1 MTSFG
6 KLTKTAAL
14 AGAVALTLAACSSE
28 EEGGSGTGD
37 GGGDGHGN
45 ITFAM
50 GSNDTDKLKPVIEDW
65 NAEHPDEQ
73 VELVELPAEQDGQ
86 RETLV
91 QSLQAGGTDYDVFA
105 LDVTDTAQF
114 AANGWLEPIEGEG
127 APDLS
132 GLLDAPVE
140 SATYNGTVF
149 AVPQNTNAQL
159 LYYRTDLVDQAPMNW
174 DELKDAC
181 SAAEEADVDCLDM
194 QMSQYEGLSVAATQ
208 FMQGWGGTV
217 VGEDGTTPTLDD
229 PNSVEGF
236 TALVDGYK
244 DDTIAQ
250 RTDSFTEEETAQAFL
265 AGEALFSYNWPY
277 MYDSAKTEDSSTV
290 KDNFDVAPIVGKDGP
305 GASTLGGYNNAINVN
320 SANKGTAKDFLSYVI
335 SEDVQAGFADQSF
348 PPVLAS
354 IYDDPAVQE
363 QYPYMEALKAALEN
377 AVPRPVTPFYPE
389 VSKAIQDNTWAAIKD
404 QAPVDQALKNMTDAI
419 TQATG

>member
-50 GSNDTDKLKPVIEDW
+50 GSNDTDKLKPVIDSW
-65 NAEHPDEQ
+65 NADHPDEQ

-114 AANGWLEPIEGEG
+114 AANGWIEPIEGDG

-159 LYYRTDLVDQAPMNW
+159 LYYRTDLVDAAPKNW

-181 SAAEEADVDCLDM
+181 SKAEEADVDCLDM
-194 QMSQYEGLSVAATQ
+194 QLSQYEGLSVAATQ

-229 PNSVEGF
+229 PKSVEGF

-244 DDTIAQ
+244 DDVIAK
-250 RTDSFTEEETAQAFL
+250 RSDSFAEEETAQAFL
-265 AGEALFSYNWPY
+265 AGETLFSYNWPY

-290 KDNFDVAPIVGKDGP
+290 KDKFEVAPIVGKDGA
-305 GASTLGGYNNAINVN
+305 GASTLGGYNDAINVN
-320 SANKGTAKDFLSYVI
+320 SPNKATAKDFLSYVI
-335 SEDVQAGFADQSF
+335 SEDVQRGFADQSF
-348 PPVLAS
+348 PPVLSS
-354 IYDDPAVQE
+354 IYDDESLQE
-363 QYPYMEALKAALEN
+363 QYPYMEALKTALDN
-377 AVPRPVTPFYPE
+377 AQPRPVTPFYPG

-404 QAPVDQALKNMTDAI
+404 EAPVDQALSNMSDAI

>member
-14 AGAVALTLAACSSE
+14 AGAVAMTLAACSSE
-28 EEGGSGTGD
+28 EEGGNSTGD
-37 GGGDGHGN
+37 GGGDGRGN

-50 GSNDTDKLKPVIEDW
+50 GSNDTDKLTPVIEAW
-65 NAEHPDEQ
+65 NADHPDEQ

-140 SATYNGTVF
+140 SATYNDTVF

-159 LYYRTDLVDQAPMNW
+159 LYYRTDLVDAAPANW
-174 DELKDAC
+174 DELTEAC

-194 QMSQYEGLSVAATQ
+194 QLSQYEGLSVAATQ

-244 DDTIAQ
+244 NDVIAQ
-250 RTDSFTEEETAQAFL
+250 RSDSFTEEETAQAFL
-265 AGEALFSYNWPY
+265 AGETLFSYNWPY
-277 MYDSAKTEDSSTV
+277 MYDSAKTEESSTV
-290 KDNFDVAPIVGKDGP
+290 ADNFDVAPIVGKDGA
-305 GASTLGGYNNAINVN
+305 GASTLGGYNDAINVN
-320 SANKGTAKDFLSYVI
+320 SPNKATAKDFLSYVI
-335 SEDVQAGFADQSF
+335 SEEVQRGFADQSF

-354 IYDDPAVQE
+354 IYDDEAVQE
-363 QYPYMEALKAALEN
+363 EYPYMEALKAALDN
-377 AVPRPVTPFYPE
+377 AQPRPVTPFYPG

-404 QAPVDQALKNMTDAI
+404 EAPVDQALSNMSDAI

>member
-159 LYYRTDLVDQAPMNW
+159 LYYRTDLVDQAPKNW

-320 SANKGTAKDFLSYVI
+320 SANKGTAKDFLSYVV

>member
-28 EEGGSGTGD
+28 EEGGNSTGD
-37 GGGDGHGN
+37 GGGDGRGN

-50 GSNDTDKLKPVIEDW
+50 GSNDTDKLKPVIDSW
-65 NAEHPDEQ
+65 NADHPDEQ

-114 AANGWLEPIEGEG
+114 AANGWIEPIEGEG

-132 GLLDAPVE
+132 GVLDAPVE

-159 LYYRTDLVDQAPMNW
+159 LYYRTDLVDAAPANW
-174 DELKDAC
+174 DELKEAC

-194 QMSQYEGLSVAATQ
+194 QLSQYEGLSVAATQ

-244 DDTIAQ
+244 DDVIAK
-250 RTDSFTEEETAQAFL
+250 RSDSFTEEETAQAFL
-265 AGEALFSYNWPY
+265 AGETLFSYNWPY

-290 KDNFDVAPIVGKDGP
+290 KDNFDVAPIVGKDGA
-305 GASTLGGYNNAINVN
+305 GASTLGGYNDAINVN
-320 SANKGTAKDFLSYVI
+320 SPNKATAKDFLSYVI
-335 SEDVQAGFADQSF
+335 SEDVQRGFADQSF

-354 IYDDPAVQE
+354 IYDDESVQE
-363 QYPYMEALKAALEN
+363 QYPYMEALKAALDN
-377 AVPRPVTPFYPE
+377 AQPRPVTPFYPG

-404 QAPVDQALKNMTDAI
+404 EAPVDQALSNMSDAI

>member
-14 AGAVALTLAACSSE
+14 AGAVAMTLAACSSE
-28 EEGGSGTGD
+28 EEGGNSTGD
-37 GGGDGHGN
+37 GGGDGRGN

-50 GSNDTDKLKPVIEDW
+50 GSNDTDKLKPVIDSW
-65 NAEHPDEQ
+65 NADHPDEQ

-159 LYYRTDLVDQAPMNW
+159 LYYRTDLVDAAPANW
-174 DELKDAC
+174 DELKEAC

-194 QMSQYEGLSVAATQ
+194 QLSQYEGLSVAATQ

-244 DDTIAQ
+244 DDVIAK
-250 RTDSFTEEETAQAFL
+250 RSDSFTEEETAQAFL
-265 AGEALFSYNWPY
+265 AGETLFSYNWPY

-290 KDNFDVAPIVGKDGP
+290 KDNFDVAPIVGKDGA
-305 GASTLGGYNNAINVN
+305 GASTLGGYNDAINVN
-320 SANKGTAKDFLSYVI
+320 SPNKATAKDFLSYVI
-335 SEDVQAGFADQSF
+335 SEDVQRGFADQSF

-354 IYDDPAVQE
+354 IYDDESVQE
-363 QYPYMEALKAALEN
+363 QYPYMEALKAALDN
-377 AVPRPVTPFYPE
+377 AQPRPVTPFYPG

-404 QAPVDQALKNMTDAI
+404 EAPVDQALSNMSDAI

>member
-28 EEGGSGTGD
+28 EEGGNSTGD
-37 GGGDGHGN
+37 GGGDGRGN

-50 GSNDTDKLKPVIEDW
+50 GSNDTDKLKPVIDSW
-65 NAEHPDEQ
+65 NADHPDEQ

-114 AANGWLEPIEGEG
+114 AANGWIEPIEGEG

-132 GLLDAPVE
+132 GVLDAPVE

-159 LYYRTDLVDQAPMNW
+159 LYYRTDLVDAAPANW
-174 DELKDAC
+174 DELKEAC

-194 QMSQYEGLSVAATQ
+194 QLSQYEGLSVAATQ

-244 DDTIAQ
+244 DDVIAK
-250 RTDSFTEEETAQAFL
+250 RSDSFTEEETAQAFL
-265 AGEALFSYNWPY
+265 AGETLFSYNWPY

-290 KDNFDVAPIVGKDGP
+290 KDNFDVAPIAGKDGA
-305 GASTLGGYNNAINVN
+305 GASTLGGYNDAINVN
-320 SANKGTAKDFLSYVI
+320 SPNKATAKDFLSYVI
-335 SEDVQAGFADQSF
+335 SEDVQRGFADQSF

-354 IYDDPAVQE
+354 IYDDESVQE
-363 QYPYMEALKAALEN
+363 QYPYMEALKAALDN
-377 AVPRPVTPFYPE
+377 AQPRPVTPFYPG

-404 QAPVDQALKNMTDAI
+404 EAPVDQALSNMSDAI

>member
-14 AGAVALTLAACSSE
+14 AGAVALILAACSSE
-28 EEGGSGTGD
+28 EEGGSSTGD
-37 GGGDGHGN
+37 GGGDGRGN

-50 GSNDTDKLKPVIEDW
+50 GSNDTDKLAPVIDSW
-65 NAEHPDEQ
+65 NADHPDEQ

-114 AANGWLEPIEGEG
+114 AANGWIEPIEGDG

-132 GLLDAPVE
+132 ALLDAPVE

-159 LYYRTDLVDQAPMNW
+159 LYYRTDLVDAPPANW
-174 DELKDAC
+174 AELTEAC
-181 SAAEEADVDCLDM
+181 SAAEEADVDCLNL
-194 QMSQYEGLSVAATQ
+194 QLSQYEGLSVAATQ

-236 TALVDGYK
+236 TALVDAYK
-244 DDTIAQ
+244 DNVVAQ
-250 RTDSFTEEETAQAFL
+250 RSDSFTEEETAQAFL
-265 AGEALFSYNWPY
+265 AGETLFSYNWPY
-277 MYDSAKTEDSSTV
+277 MYDSAKTEDTSTV
-290 KDNFDVAPIVGKDGP
+290 ADNFDVAPIVGKDGA
-305 GASTLGGYNNAINVN
+305 GASTLGGYNDAINVN
-320 SANKGTAKDFLSYVI
+320 SPNKATAKDFLSYLI
-335 SEDVQAGFADQSF
+335 SEDVQRGFADQSF

-354 IYDDPAVQE
+354 IYDDESVQE
-363 QYPYMEALKAALEN
+363 QYPYMEALKAALDN
-377 AVPRPVTPFYPE
+377 AQPRPVTPFYPG

-404 QAPVDQALKNMTDAI
+404 EAPVDQALQNMSDAI
-419 TQATG
+419 SQATG

>member
-28 EEGGSGTGD
+28 EEGGNSTGD
-37 GGGDGHGN
+37 GGGDGRGN

-50 GSNDTDKLKPVIEDW
+50 GSNDTDKLKPVIDSW
-65 NAEHPDEQ
+65 NADHPDEQ

-114 AANGWLEPIEGEG
+114 AANGWIEPIEGER

-132 GLLDAPVE
+132 GVLDAPVE

-159 LYYRTDLVDQAPMNW
+159 LYYRTDLVDAAPANW
-174 DELKDAC
+174 DELKEAC

-194 QMSQYEGLSVAATQ
+194 QLSQYEGLSVAATQ

-244 DDTIAQ
+244 DDVIAK
-250 RTDSFTEEETAQAFL
+250 RSDSFTEEETAQAFL
-265 AGEALFSYNWPY
+265 AGETLFSYNWPY

-290 KDNFDVAPIVGKDGP
+290 KDNFDVAPIVGKDGA
-305 GASTLGGYNNAINVN
+305 GASTLGGYNDAINVN
-320 SANKGTAKDFLSYVI
+320 SPNKATAKDFLSYVI
-335 SEDVQAGFADQSF
+335 SEDVQRGFADQSF

-354 IYDDPAVQE
+354 IYDDESVQE
-363 QYPYMEALKAALEN
+363 QYPYMEALKAALDN
-377 AVPRPVTPFYPE
+377 AQPRPVTPFYPG

-404 QAPVDQALKNMTDAI
+404 EAPVDQALSNMSDAI

>member
-28 EEGGSGTGD
+28 EEGGSTGD

-50 GSNDTDKLKPVIEDW
+50 GSNDTDKLKPVIEEW
-65 NAEHPDEQ
+65 NADHPDEQ

-159 LYYRTDLVDQAPMNW
+159 LYYRTDLVDQAPTTW
-174 DELKDAC
+174 DELKEAC
-181 SAAEEADVDCLDM
+181 SAAEEADVDCLDL
-194 QMSQYEGLSVAATQ
+194 QLSQYEGLSVAATQ

-244 DDTIAQ
+244 DDTIAK
-250 RTDSFTEEETAQAFL
+250 RSDSFTEEETAQAFL
-265 AGEALFSYNWPY
+265 AGETLFSYNWPY
-277 MYDSAKTEDSSTV
+277 MYDSAKTEDTSTV
-290 KDNFDVAPIVGKDGP
+290 KDNFDVAPIVGKDGA
-305 GASTLGGYNNAINVN
+305 GASTLGGYNDAINVN
-320 SANKGTAKDFLSYVI
+320 SPNKGTAKDFLSFVI
-335 SEDVQAGFADQSF
+335 SEEVQSGFADQSF

-354 IYDDPAVQE
+354 IYDDESLQDK
-363 QYPYMEALKAALEN
+363 YPYMEALKTALDS
-377 AVPRPVTPFYPE
+377 AVPRPVTPYYPE

-404 QAPVDQALKNMTDAI
+404 QAPVDEALKNMTDAI